1 MRILDNINRE
11 REAGMKLKTISEIL
25 TWFYGETQ
33 IIKNSMLSGEISQ
46 IQSDDRTLNA
56 INKAHAE
63 ILKLKG

>member
-1 MRILDNINRE
+1 
-11 REAGMKLKTISEIL
+11 MKLKTISEIL